1 MKKLTLF
8 LCALLLLAALAGC
21 GGQTSTD
28 PGSPADQAGSPP
40 SDAIPVDEVAPDADP
55 SDALADGQSLNYD
68 ADAVPKTPVD
78 AATPMVFVEGAL
90 YVSTGQVSDV
100 EGRCGNMD
108 GAITATVPATE
119 TPTQE
124 GESNFGTGY
133 AYQIGPDG
141 TIEIP
146 MRLDS
151 AADPQWIV
159 FQKESCK

>member
-1 MKKLTLF
+1 MKKCILF

-21 GGQTSTD
+21 GGQTSVDT
-28 PGSPADQAGSPP
+28 GSPG
-40 SDAIPVDEVAPDADP
+40 DAQTDAPTK
-55 SDALADGQSLNYD
+55 GQSLNYD
-68 ADAVPKTPVD
+68 ADTVPETPVT
-78 AATPMVFVEGAL
+78 ATTPMVFVEGAL
-90 YVSTGQVSDV
+90 YVNTGQVSDV
-100 EGRCGNMD
+100 DGRCGNMD

-119 TPTQE
+119 IPTQE

-133 AYQIGPDG
+133 TYQIGPDG

-146 MRLDS
+146 MRLDG

>member
-1 MKKLTLF
+1 
-8 LCALLLLAALAGC
+8 
-21 GGQTSTD
+21 
-28 PGSPADQAGSPP
+28 
-40 SDAIPVDEVAPDADP
+40 
-55 SDALADGQSLNYD
+55 
-68 ADAVPKTPVD
+68 
-78 AATPMVFVEGAL
+78 MVFVEGAL
-90 YVSTGQVSDV
+90 YVSTGQVSDM

-119 TPTQE
+119 IPTQE

-133 AYQIGPDG
+133 TYQIGPDG

-146 MRLDS
+146 MRLDG

>member
-1 MKKLTLF
+1 MKKIARL

-21 GGQTSTD
+21 GGQTSVDT
-28 PGSPADQAGSPP
+28 GSPGDAQANAPP
-40 SDAIPVDEVAPDADP
+40 E
-55 SDALADGQSLNYD
+55 GQSLNYN
-68 ADAVPKTPVD
+68 ADTVPETPVTVT
-78 AATPMVFVEGAL
+78 TPMVFVEGAL

-100 EGRCGNMD
+100 DGRCGNMD

-119 TPTQE
+119 IPTQE
-124 GESNFGTGY
+124 GESNFGTDY
-133 AYQIGPDG
+133 TYQIGPDG

-146 MRLDS
+146 MRLDG

>member
-1 MKKLTLF
+1 MKKCILF

-21 GGQTSTD
+21 GEQTTI
-28 PGSPADQAGSPP
+28 GANGSPP
-40 SDAIPVDEVAPDADP
+40 SDDIPLDAQTPGSGP
-55 SDALADGQSLNYD
+55 SNDLAGGQSLNYD
-68 ADAVPKTPVD
+68 ADTVPETPVT
-78 AATPMVFVEGAL
+78 ATTPMVFVEGAL

-119 TPTQE
+119 IPTQE
-124 GESNFGTGY
+124 GESNFGTDY

-146 MRLDS
+146 MRLDG

>member
-1 MKKLTLF
+1 MKKCILF

-21 GGQTSTD
+21 GGQTS
-28 PGSPADQAGSPP
+28 
-40 SDAIPVDEVAPDADP
+40 VD
-55 SDALADGQSLNYD
+55 
-68 ADAVPKTPVD
+68 
-78 AATPMVFVEGAL
+78 
-90 YVSTGQVSDV
+90 TGRVSDV
-100 EGRCGNMD
+100 DGRCGNMD

-119 TPTQE
+119 IPTQE

-133 AYQIGPDG
+133 TYQIGPDG

-146 MRLDS
+146 MRLDG